1 MKASRRHFLQAVA
14 TLAGTAPAC
23 SHAGATLAAR
33 LAGLGTLASHATARA
48 NEPYRA
54 VVCVFLRGGSDGHNW
69 IVPTD
74 AEGYAAYRRA
84 RGVLAIA
91 PGRLRDLAAAP
102 SQAPG
107 RRFAMPEELAPLQ
120 ALYERG
126 DAAVVANVG
135 PLQRPLTR
143 AQALATDHVADTRHD
158 HERPSLGWQ
167 TLSADPAA
175 PGWGGR
181 MGEILMSA
189 NGLPAFTT
197 ISLTGDPVYLA
208 GHTLR
213 PLRVRQG
220 GGTDPRI
227 AHALGRDGVA
237 EASALLGE
245 CLDREAGRIELP
257 RTRVK
262 LPDGAS
268 ASPISLGGDPLVRQL
283 AAVARIIS
291 IHEALGVRRQIFMVS
306 ADGFDTHHAQ
316 MRTEPE
322 LMTRL
327 AYALGWFWDTIGAL
341 GRSPQV
347 ALFTASEFGRTLA
360 PQGDGSDHGWGNHHL
375 VIGGGLRGGDIVG
388 RFPDTA
394 LGGAEDLGAGRL
406 LPTTSVSQL
415 AATLGRWMG
424 LSDSEL
430 LDVLPGLDAM
440 PSRTLPLLREGTQ
453 TV

>member
-1 MKASRRHFLQAVA
+1 MKASRRHFMQAVA
-14 TLAGTAPAC
+14 ALAGTAPAC
-23 SHAGATLAAR
+23 CHAGAALATG
-33 LAGLGTLASHATARA
+33 LAGLGTLASHATTRA

-54 VVCVFLRGGSDGHNW
+54 LVCVFLRGGSDGHNW

-74 AEGYAAYRRA
+74 PEGYAAYRRA

-91 PGRLRDLAAAP
+91 PGRLRELATAP
-102 SQAPG
+102 SQPPG
-107 RRFAMPEELAPLQ
+107 RRFAMPVELAPLQ

-126 DAAVVANVG
+126 DAAVIANVG
-135 PLQRPLTR
+135 QLQRPLTR
-143 AQALATDHVADTRHD
+143 AQALATDLGANTRHD

-167 TLSADPAA
+167 TLSTDPAA

-189 NGLPAFTT
+189 NDRPAFTT
-197 ISLTGDPVYLA
+197 ISFTGDPVYLA

-213 PLRVRQG
+213 PLRVRQTG
-220 GGTDPRI
+220 ATDPRI
-227 AHALGRDGVA
+227 ARALGRDGVA

-245 CLDREAGRIELP
+245 CLDREAARIELQ
-257 RTRVK
+257 
-262 LPDGAS
+262 DGANP
-268 ASPISLGGDPLVRQL
+268 SPISLAGDPLVRQL
-283 AAVARIIS
+283 ATVARIIS
-291 IHEALGVRRQIFMVS
+291 THEALGVRRQIFMVS

-316 MRTEPE
+316 ARTEPE

-327 AYALGWFWDTIGAL
+327 AHALGWFWDTIGAL

-394 LGGAEDLGAGRL
+394 LGVPEDLGAGRL

-424 LSDSEL
+424 LSDSEM

-440 PSRTLPLLREGTQ
+440 PSRTLPLLPEGLQ
-453 TV
+453 TS